1 MEELEVSFELKNSI
15 EEAQKKLKD
24 LKFIEEQN
32 ITDVYFYDPNKY
44 TSKPSGDRE
53 LRECLRL
60 RNINGKYIVSYKI
73 DKFNDKDEYV
83 YSDNTFKEIDDPKVA
98 LTQFNEAGLKE
109 LVTLKKKR
117 YCYKHNSYSVYLE
130 EIDSLGNFLEVE
142 KMCTEK
148 AHFEKVKKDLA
159 EYAKSLNL
167 KIGEVLDCGKPELMI
182 KKLNIEIK

>member
-1 MEELEVSFELKNSI
+1 MEEIEVSFELKNSI

-83 YSDNTFKEIDDPKVA
+83 YSDNTFKEIDDPKAA
-98 LTQFNEAGLKE
+98 LTQFSESGLVE
-109 LVTLKKKR
+109 LVTLNKKR
-117 YCYKHNSYSVYLE
+117 YCYKHNSYDIFIE
-130 EIDSLGNFLEVE
+130 EVEDLGNFLEVE

-148 AHFEKVKKDLA
+148 AHYEKVKKDLV

-182 KKLNIEIK
+182 KKKNIEIK

>member
-1 MEELEVSFELKNSI
+1 MEEIEVSFELKNSI

-83 YSDNTFKEIDDPKVA
+83 YSDNTFKESSTILVCKQIHFIPLLLSIKDCIVSGVRNILWSPKI
-98 LTQFNEAGLKE
+98 L
-109 LVTLKKKR
+109 
-117 YCYKHNSYSVYLE
+117 
-130 EIDSLGNFLEVE
+130 
-142 KMCTEK
+142 
-148 AHFEKVKKDLA
+148 
-159 EYAKSLNL
+159 
-167 KIGEVLDCGKPELMI
+167 PELTTVCSP
-182 KKLNIEIK
+182 